1 MQSMQNHRECNNW
14 YDSAAMGL
22 RERKK
27 EHTKR
32 AIEDAAYRL
41 FAERGYQATTVA
53 DIAEAADVAPRT
65 FFAYFPSKEDVLFAD
80 FDATADEL
88 AVLLRDRA
96 AGETT
101 FDALRRWIVDRLP
114 ELEAQDDREAL
125 RHRLCEEHEAISAH
139 ERHLMG
145 RIEEIISEGIA
156 ADLDEDPGALRPR
169 MVAAAAIA
177 ALMAM
182 RPDDPASEP
191 VLSPQEK
198 LKRLDEALEF
208 LSGGIATMQRS
219 DSGRGAASA
228 RPGR

>member
-1 MQSMQNHRECNNW
+1 
-14 YDSAAMGL
+14 MGL

-27 EHTKR
+27 EQTRR

-80 FDATADEL
+80 FDATANEL
-88 AVLLRDRA
+88 TILLRARA

-101 FDALRRWIVDRLP
+101 FDALRAWIAQLLP

-125 RHRLCEEHEAISAH
+125 RHHLCEEHEAIAAH

-145 RIEEIISEGIA
+145 RIEEIIAEGIA
-156 ADLDEDPGALRPR
+156 ADLNDDPGALRPR

-177 ALMAM
+177 AVMAL
-182 RPDDPASEP
+182 RPDNPGSEP
-191 VLSPQEK
+191 SLSVKEK
-198 LKRLDEALEF
+198 LERLDEALEF
-208 LSGGIATMQRS
+208 LSGGIATLQRS
-219 DSGRGAASA
+219 DSGGGAAEA
-228 RPGR
+228 RRGR